1 MNAFRI
7 LVADDHPVF
16 RFGLCSLLGS
26 HEGWEV
32 CGEAADG
39 RDAVEKCAQLKPDL
53 LILDICMPKLN
64 GVDAARQIL
73 KGNPVQRILVLTDV
87 NSDQVVRDCLE
98 AGVRG
103 WVFKSEG
110 TDDLTAAVEAL
121 QRHKSIFSPR
131 VSSLILDGYLQQH
144 RTGPAVA
151 KIARLSP
158 REREVVQL
166 LGEGKTT
173 KDVAVMLNVTVKTAE
188 THRSNIMLK
197 LKLHSIA
204 ELVLYAV
211 RNEIVHVQLPA
222 VLRFPSPGMAE
233 RTLPLKPLTESFV
246 CLDSAGR

>member
-1 MNAFRI
+1 
-7 LVADDHPVF
+7 
-16 RFGLCSLLGS
+16 
-26 HEGWEV
+26 
-32 CGEAADG
+32 
-39 RDAVEKCAQLKPDL
+39 
-53 LILDICMPKLN
+53 MPKLN
-64 GVDAARQIL
+64 GIDAARQIL
-73 KGNPVQRILVLTDV
+73 TNDPAQRILIVTDV
-87 NSDQVVRDCLE
+87 NSEQVVQDCLA

-103 WVFKSEG
+103 WIFKSDAI
-110 TDDLTAAVEAL
+110 DDLTLAVEEL
-121 QRHKSIFSPR
+121 QRNKPAFNKL
-131 VSSLILDGYLQQH
+131 VSDLIMEGYLRGH
-144 RTGPAVA
+144 NAGPALPEV
-151 KIARLSP
+151 ARLSP

-222 VLRFPSPGMAE
+222 GLHFPSPGMAE

>member
-1 MNAFRI
+1 M
-7 LVADDHPVF
+7 
-16 RFGLCSLLGS
+16 
-26 HEGWEV
+26 
-32 CGEAADG
+32 
-39 RDAVEKCAQLKPDL
+39 
-53 LILDICMPKLN
+53 
-64 GVDAARQIL
+64 
-73 KGNPVQRILVLTDV
+73 
-87 NSDQVVRDCLE
+87 
-98 AGVRG
+98 
-103 WVFKSEG
+103 
-110 TDDLTAAVEAL
+110 
-121 QRHKSIFSPR
+121 
-131 VSSLILDGYLQQH
+131 DGYLQQH
-144 RTGPAVA
+144 RTGPAAA
-151 KIARLSP
+151 KIPRLSP

-233 RTLPLKPLTESFV
+233 PTLPLKPITQSFV

>member
-131 VSSLILDGYLQQH
+131 VSSLIMDGYLQQH
-144 RTGPAVA
+144 RTGPAAA
-151 KIARLSP
+151 KIPRLSP

-173 KDVAVMLNVTVKTAE
+173 KDVAVMLNVTAKTAE
-188 THRSNIMLK
+188 THRSNIMFK
-197 LKLHSIA
+197 LKVHSIA

-246 CLDSAGR
+246 CLDSAGQ

>member
-26 HEGWEV
+26 QEGWEV

-39 RDAVEKCAQLKPDL
+39 RDAVQKCRQLKPDL

-73 KGNPVQRILVLTDV
+73 RDNPVQRILVLTDV

-98 AGVRG
+98 MGVRG

-110 TDDLTAAVEAL
+110 TEDLTAAVEAL
-121 QRHKSIFSPR
+121 QRHKCIFSPR
-131 VSSLILDGYLQQH
+131 VSGIIMDGYLQQH
-144 RTGPAVA
+144 RTGPAA
-151 KIARLSP
+151 PKIPRLSP

-222 VLRFPSPGMAE
+222 VLHFPSPGMAE

-246 CLDSAGR
+246 CLDSTGR